1 MRKSLNIYFGRD
13 IPLDDKISIKQPRI
27 LEIID
32 IGEDKFNKYILPY
45 TINLSLLFDDDV
57 DTSNIDVYEL
67 FFTEDGGEGGSKVL
81 DGLLGEDSI
90 NLLVESLSFF
100 TGVDIDRIKVLK
112 NRRKIIIDESY
123 ILDKQSFIE
132 FRKLIQAICVRKD
145 LEVEKPPKKMT
156 DRQRD
161 IWSKLQEGRRR
172 KAMKESLKI
181 EDMANFISYCGNT
194 HIPTESLLSMTFYQF
209 NNAYT
214 ATISM
219 DNYRTMM
226 EYKLSQKY
234 DVKDEVKHW
243 TKTMRVDIDLS

>member
-1 MRKSLNIYFGRD
+1 MRKSLNVYFGQD
-13 IPLDDKISIKQPRI
+13 IPLNENVSIRQPRMF
-27 LEIID
+27 EIIN

-45 TINLSLLFDDDV
+45 TINLSLLFDDEV
-57 DTSNIDVYEL
+57 DTSDIDIYEL

-81 DGLLGEDSI
+81 DGLLEGDSI

-100 TGVDIDRIKVLK
+100 TGVNIDNIKVLK

-123 ILDKQSFIE
+123 VLDKLSFIE
-132 FRKLIQAICVRKD
+132 FRKLIQAISVRKD
-145 LEVEKPPKKMT
+145 LEVEKAPTKMNS
-156 DRQRD
+156 RQLD
-161 IWSKLQEGRRR
+161 VWKKLQEGRKR
-172 KAMKESLKI
+172 KAMRESLKI

-194 HIPTESLLSMTFYQF
+194 YIPTESLLSMTFFQF

-243 TKTMRVDIDLS
+243 TKTMRVDIDLE